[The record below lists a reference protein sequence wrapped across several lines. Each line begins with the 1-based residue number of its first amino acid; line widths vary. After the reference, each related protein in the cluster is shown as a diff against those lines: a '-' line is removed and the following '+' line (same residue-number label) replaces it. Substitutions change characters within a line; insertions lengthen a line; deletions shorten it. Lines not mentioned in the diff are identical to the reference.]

1 MATLS
6 TTAWV
11 LHDLGLA
18 AGFGG
23 NLFGQFA
30 LNPAVRAIGS
40 KAERS
45 RITHVAWDRYKTVNA
60 ISLAAMGGTW
70 LVGRAALSGREV
82 GRASRNL
89 TLLKD
94 GLVIGAFASGVGALV
109 TGTMLDSAR
118 IADQPIESGQL
129 AARETPPRL
138 ARLQRVVNTLG
149 AVNIVFEAGVLALT
163 TVLAMKAGKS
173 AKWSLFSRLLP

>member
-23 NLFGQFA
+23 NLFGQLA
-30 LNPAVRAIGS
+30 LNPAVKVIDS
-40 KAERS
+40 KEERS
-45 RITHVAWDRYKTVNA
+45 KVTHVAWDRYKTVNA
-60 ISLAAMGGTW
+60 IALAAMGGSW
-70 LVGRAALSGREV
+70 LAGRTALSGREV

-118 IADQPIESGQL
+118 SGDQPIESGHSP
-129 AARETPPRL
+129 ARETPPRV
-138 ARLQRVVNTLG
+138 ARLQRTVNTLG
-149 AVNIVFEAGVLALT
+149 ALNIAFEAGVLALT

-173 AKWSLFSRLLP
+173 TKWSFLSRFLP